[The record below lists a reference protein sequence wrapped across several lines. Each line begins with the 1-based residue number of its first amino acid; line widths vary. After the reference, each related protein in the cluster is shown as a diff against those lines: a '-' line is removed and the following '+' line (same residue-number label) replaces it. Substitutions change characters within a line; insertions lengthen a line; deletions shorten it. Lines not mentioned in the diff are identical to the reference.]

1 MLVLVMMFEALV
13 QQPNMMAAVWR
24 RFGVYLFEGPVTLD
38 DMARMESHGAHW
50 FRKNPGKIVEMVIIY
65 PSESRMN
72 SEERARMGKVIKR
85 WEDQRLASA
94 TVILATDLVGSM
106 QRSVLTGLQL
116 IVRPPH
122 PTKVF
127 GTTADALTW
136 LAPYVTELCGVDATY
151 AAVMEGVEEL
161 RARFAARPA
170 KGA

>member
-1 MLVLVMMFEALV
+1 MFEALV

-24 RFGVYLFEGPVTLD
+24 RFGVYLFEGKLTLE
-38 DMARMESHGAHW
+38 DMGRMESHGAHW

-65 PSESRMN
+65 PSDTRMS

-85 WEDQRLASA
+85 WEDVRLASA

-116 IVRPPH
+116 ITRPPH

-127 GTTADALTW
+127 GTTADGVTW
-136 LAPYVTELCGVDATY
+136 LAPYITEACGVDATY
-151 AAVMEGVEEL
+151 GMVMEGINALSAKFEA
-161 RARFAARPA
+161 RAV

>member
-1 MLVLVMMFEALV
+1 MFEALV
-13 QQPNMMAAVWR
+13 QQPNMVAAVWR
-24 RFGVYLFEGPVTLD
+24 RFGVYLFEGKVTVD

-50 FRKNPGKIVEMVIIY
+50 FRKNPGKIVEMVVIY
-65 PSESRMN
+65 PSETRMN

-85 WEDQRLASA
+85 WEDHRVASA

-127 GTTADALTW
+127 GTPADALMW
-136 LAPYVTELCGVDATY
+136 LAPHIAEVCGVDATY
-151 AAVMEGVEEL
+151 AKLSEGVAEL
-161 RARFAARPA
+161 QAKFASRQA
-170 KGA
+170 KA